1 MSKRIFYIKISYI
14 NEKFIH
20 LLRLGILTMIQ
31 RDIYESVKQR
41 LFKGKAIILT
51 GPRQVGKT
59 TFLRQIIAGNDDNLV
74 LSLNCDEP
82 DIRLLLEN
90 ITSSE
95 LRTLVGKH
103 RLILIDEA
111 QKVDNIGLTLKL
123 MVDNIE
129 DIQVIAT
136 GSSAF
141 DLRNKLNEPLTGRK
155 YEYHLYPFSTNELV
169 KHTTKVEESRLLEH
183 RMIYGMYPDVVNHPS
198 DSLPILKELT
208 NSYLFKD
215 IFSYRDIRNPDG
227 LNNLLRA
234 LALQVGSEVSYNE
247 LGRSLGIDKET
258 VERYLDLLEKVFVI
272 FRLSSF
278 SRNIR
283 NELKKSKKIYFYD
296 NGVRNA
302 IINNFNPLALRNDNG
317 ALWENFI
324 ISERRKYID
333 YNGIYVN
340 TYFWRTHSQQEIDY
354 IEEEGG
360 VLHAYEFKWKEN
372 KKSKLPISFATTYQE
387 HSFDVITPS
396 DYMSFCGV
404 V

>member
-1 MSKRIFYIKISYI
+1 MIPREIF
-14 NEKFIH
+14 
-20 LLRLGILTMIQ
+20 
-31 RDIYESVKQR
+31 ESVKQR
-41 LFKGKAIILT
+41 LFYGKAIILT

-59 TFLRQIIAGNDDNLV
+59 TFLRQLIAESEENLV

-90 ITSSE
+90 ITSTK
-95 LRTLVGKH
+95 LKTLIGKYK
-103 RLILIDEA
+103 LILIDEA
-111 QKVDNIGLTLKL
+111 QKVEKIGMTLKL

-129 DIQVIAT
+129 KIQVIAT

-155 YEYHLYPFSTNELV
+155 FEYHLYPFSTKELV
-169 KHTTKVEESRLLEH
+169 KHTSLIEESRLLEH
-183 RMIYGMYPDVVNHPS
+183 RMIYGMYPDVVNQPS
-198 DSLPILKELT
+198 DALTLLKELT

-247 LGRSLGIDKET
+247 LGRSIGIDKET
-258 VERYLDLLEKVFVI
+258 IERYIDLLEKVFVI

-296 NGVRNA
+296 NGLRNA
-302 IINNFNPLALRNDNG
+302 IVNNFNPLALRNDIG

-324 ISERRKYID
+324 IGERRKYIE
-333 YNGIYVN
+333 YNRIYVN
-340 TYFWRTHSQQEIDY
+340 TYFWRTHAQQEIDY

-360 VLHAYEFKWKEN
+360 MLHAYEFKWNEN
-372 KKSKLPISFATTYQE
+372 KKSKLPTSFASTYPE
-387 HSFDVITPS
+387 HSFEVINQSNYLPFLGS
-396 DYMSFCGV
+396 E
-404 V
+404 

>member
-1 MSKRIFYIKISYI
+1 
-14 NEKFIH
+14 
-20 LLRLGILTMIQ
+20 MIP

-59 TFLRQIIAGNDDNLV
+59 TFLRQLIAESDENLV

-90 ITSSE
+90 ITSTK
-95 LRTLVGKH
+95 LKTLIGKH

-111 QKVDNIGLTLKL
+111 QKVDNIGMTLKL

-129 DIQVIAT
+129 NIQVIAT

-155 YEYHLYPFSTNELV
+155 FEYHLYPFSTKELV
-169 KHTTKVEESRLLEH
+169 KHSSLIEEGRLLEH
-183 RMIYGMYPDVVNHPS
+183 RMIYGMYPDVVNQPS
-198 DSLPILKELT
+198 DALTLLKELT

-234 LALQVGSEVSYNE
+234 LALQVGNEVSYNE
-247 LGRSLGIDKET
+247 LGRSIGIDKET
-258 VERYLDLLEKVFVI
+258 IERYIDLLEKVFVI

-302 IINNFNPLALRNDNG
+302 IVNNFNPLALRNDIG

-324 ISERRKYID
+324 IGERKKYIE

-340 TYFWRTHSQQEIDY
+340 TYFWRTHAQQEIDY

-360 VLHAYEFKWKEN
+360 MLHAFEFKWKEN
-372 KKSKLPISFATTYQE
+372 KKSKLPTSFATTYPE
-387 HSFDVITPS
+387 HSFEIINPS
-396 DYMSFCGV
+396 NYLPFLGSE
-404 V
+404 